1 MKPEVY
7 TIIYKKSVPTS
18 KKTQSTSI
26 TNTNWSM
33 LFREI
38 ITVYHEN
45 ETKHK
50 YSLDK
55 THSFKVTA
63 GDAHSYHC
71 PLKG

>member
-1 MKPEVY
+1 
-7 TIIYKKSVPTS
+7 
-18 KKTQSTSI
+18 
-26 TNTNWSM
+26 M

-38 ITVYHEN
+38 IAVYHEN

-50 YSLDK
+50 HSLDK
-55 THSFKVTA
+55 MHSFEFTA